1 MRCSTQITAML
12 LTTGFHLSLFAAA
25 APLDGQ
31 HFAIDLKDGE
41 KVQGND
47 TIALAAGKGDC
58 LTVAAKYNYEKGDY
72 VATQTAQGMAV
83 TFTLMS
89 EKNGQLVI
97 SGTINGDTITGTRT
111 WSKINKKTLVHHDL
125 GTITQ
130 EATDVFVRL

>member
-1 MRCSTQITAML
+1 MRCSTLITAML

-58 LTVAAKYNYEKGDY
+58 LTVAAKYNYEKDDY

-89 EKNGQLVI
+89 EKKRPVSDQR
-97 SGTINGDTITGTRT
+97 DDQWR
-111 WSKINKKTLVHHDL
+111 HDY
-125 GTITQ
+125 GHSNVVEDQ
-130 EATDVFVRL
+130 QKNPRPP